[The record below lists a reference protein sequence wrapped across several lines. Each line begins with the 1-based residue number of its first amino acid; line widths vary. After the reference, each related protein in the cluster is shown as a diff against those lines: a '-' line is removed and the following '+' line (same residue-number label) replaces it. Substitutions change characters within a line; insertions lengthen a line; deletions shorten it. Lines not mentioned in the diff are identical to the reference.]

1 VDDAYI
7 ASRVPVFLQQVIN
20 SLVSAF
26 ERVGVGLETNT
37 KKTQVMTCSPGTIRL
52 QLPTESYLRMCTGR
66 TPAAEWDARTV
77 MQRMQER
84 HAGKVS

>member
-1 VDDAYI
+1 MDDAYI

-26 ERVGVGLETNT
+26 ERVGPETNT

-52 QLPTESYLRMCTGR
+52 QLPTESYLRMRTGR